1 VITQGFV
8 AAAQQRAQALGM
20 PEHPVIVIEH
30 PIASKKREHM
40 LQLARHSV
48 EEVVSALVSSTR
60 EAHHA

>member
-1 VITQGFV
+1 
-8 AAAQQRAQALGM
+8 M

-30 PIASKKREHM
+30 PIASKKREHL

-48 EEVVSALVSSTR
+48 EEVVGALMSSMR

>member
-1 VITQGFV
+1 VITQGFIT
-8 AAAQQRAQALGM
+8 AAQQRAQALGM
-20 PEHPVIVIEH
+20 PEHPVIVIAH

-48 EEVVSALVSSTR
+48 EAVVSALVSSTR